1 MKHKLMVMLALVA
14 LALTLVLTR
23 STHNASAQSGQV
35 LGSGGRAAAQLDE
48 DNAPFVLNGRE
59 WRNKQAFIDSGAR
72 CATLPV
78 DSIEAAEIDAANA
91 RFMETRRSKGEET
104 ERAAGSVTVNVY
116 WHVINKGT
124 GIANGDIPQSQ
135 IDAQISVLNNAY
147 GGATGGF
154 NTPFRF
160 VLASVTRTTNSTW
173 YNLNQGSTA
182 ETQMKTALRVG
193 GANALNIYTANL
205 GGGLLGWATFPQ
217 WYAGNPTDDGVVIL
231 YSSVPGGTASP
242 YNLGDTATHEIG
254 HWLGLYHTFQG
265 GCSGGDSVSDTAAE
279 RSAAFGCPTGRN
291 TCTGS
296 RYPGNDP
303 IENFMDYTDDS
314 CMYQFTS
321 GQSARM
327 DSLTLQYRG
336 L

>member
-14 LALTLVLTR
+14 LALTVVMTR
-23 STHNASAQSGQV
+23 STHNANAQEGGV
-35 LGSGGRAAAQLDE
+35 LVGNERGAQQQDID
-48 DNAPFVLNGRE
+48 DNVPFVLNGRE
-59 WRNKQAFIDSGAR
+59 WRNKKAFIESGAR
-72 CATLPV
+72 CSTPIV
-78 DSIEAAEIDAANA
+78 DDIETAAVDAANA
-91 RFMETRRSKGEET
+91 RFMESRRSKGEET
-104 ERAAGSVTVNVY
+104 ERPGGSVTVNVY

-124 GIANGDIPQSQ
+124 GIANGDIPLSQ
-135 IDAQISVLNNAY
+135 INSQISVLNNAY
-147 GGATGGF
+147 SSATGGF
-154 NTPFRF
+154 NTPYRF

-173 YNLNQGSTA
+173 YNLAEGSSA

-193 GANALNIYTANL
+193 GANALNIYSANL
-205 GGGLLGWATFPQ
+205 SGGLLGWATFPW
-217 WYAGNPTDDGVVIL
+217 WYAGDPTDDGVVIL

-265 GCSGGDSVSDTAAE
+265 GCNGAGDSVSDTPAE
-279 RSAAFGCPTGRN
+279 RSAAFGCPSGRDTCSSTGV
-291 TCTGS
+291 
-296 RYPGNDP
+296 DP
-303 IENFMDYTDDS
+303 ITNFMDYTDDS
-314 CMYQFTS
+314 CMFKFTA

>member
-1 MKHKLMVMLALVA
+1 MKHKLIVMLALVA

-23 STHNASAQSGQV
+23 STHNANAQEGGIMGTGRQV
-35 LGSGGRAAAQLDE
+35 QQDV
-48 DNAPFVLNGRE
+48 DNVPFELNGRE
-59 WRNKQAFIDSGAR
+59 WRNKQAFINSGAR

-78 DSIEAAEIDAANA
+78 DAQEAAEVDAANA
-91 RFMETRRSKGEET
+91 QFRQAQRSKGEEL
-104 ERAAGSVTVNVY
+104 ERPGGSVTVNVY
-116 WHVINKGT
+116 WHVINKGS
-124 GIANGDIPQSQ
+124 GIANGDIPTSQ
-135 IDAQISVLNNAY
+135 INSQISVLNNAY
-147 GGATGGF
+147 SGATGGF
-154 NTPFRF
+154 NTPYRF
-160 VLASVTRTTNSTW
+160 VLASVTRTTNSSW
-173 YNLNQGSTA
+173 YNLAEGSSA

-205 GGGLLGWATFPQ
+205 SGGLLGWATFPS

-242 YNLGDTATHEIG
+242 YNLGDTATHEVG

-265 GCSGGDSVSDTAAE
+265 GCTKTNDSVSDTPAE
-279 RSAAFGCPTGRN
+279 RSAAFGCPSGRN
-291 TCTGS
+291 TCTGTQ
-296 RYPGNDP
+296 YPGNDP

-314 CMYQFTS
+314 CMFKFTA

>member
-1 MKHKLMVMLALVA
+1 MKQKLMIMLALTA
-14 LALTLVLTR
+14 LALTVVFSR
-23 STHNASAQSGQV
+23 STHNASAQEGGQMDT
-35 LGSGGRAAAQLDE
+35 GRQIQNQSDE
-48 DNAPFVLNGRE
+48 YSPFILNGRE

-72 CATLPV
+72 CSTKPI
-78 DSIEAAEIDAANA
+78 DDIEAAEIDKAIASFKA
-91 RFMETRRSKGEET
+91 ERLSKGEET
-104 ERAAGSVTVNVY
+104 ERPGGSVTVNVY

-124 GIANGDIPQSQ
+124 GIANGDIPLSQ
-135 IDAQISVLNNAY
+135 INSQISVLNNAY
-147 GGATGGF
+147 SGATGGF
-154 NTPFRF
+154 NTPYRF
-160 VLASVTRTTNSTW
+160 VLASVTRTTNSSW
-173 YNLNQGSTA
+173 YNLAEGSSA

-193 GANALNIYTANL
+193 GANALNIYSANL
-205 GGGLLGWATFPQ
+205 SGGLLGWATFPS
-217 WYAGNPTDDGVVIL
+217 WYAGNPKDDGVVIL

-242 YNLGDTATHEIG
+242 YNLGDTATHEVG

-265 GCSGGDSVSDTAAE
+265 GCNGGDSVSDTPAE

-314 CMYQFTS
+314 CMYKFS
-321 GQSARM
+321 AGQSARM

>member
-1 MKHKLMVMLALVA
+1 MVMLALVA

-23 STHNASAQSGQV
+23 STHNASAQEG
-35 LGSGGRAAAQLDE
+35 GIMGTGGRSINNVQDE
-48 DNAPFVLNGRE
+48 DSAPFELNGRE
-59 WRNKQAFIDSGAR
+59 WRNKKAFIDSGAR

-78 DSIEAAEIDAANA
+78 DAIEAAQIDAANS
-91 RFMETRRSKGEET
+91 RFLETRRGKGEEAD
-104 ERAAGSVTVNVY
+104 RAGGSVTVNVY
-116 WHVINKGT
+116 WHVINKGS

-135 IDAQISVLNNAY
+135 ITSQINVLNNAY
-147 GGATGGF
+147 SGVTGGF
-154 NTPFRF
+154 NTPYRF
-160 VLASVTRTTNSTW
+160 VLSSVTRTTNSTW
-173 YNLNQGSTA
+173 YNLAQGSSA
-182 ETQMKTALRVG
+182 EAQMKSALRVG
-193 GANALNIYTANL
+193 GANALNIYSANL
-205 GGGLLGWATFPQ
+205 SGGLLGWATFPW
-217 WYAGNPTDDGVVIL
+217 WYAGNPSDDGVVIL

-265 GCSGGDSVSDTAAE
+265 GCSGSGDSVSDTPAE
-279 RSAAFGCPTGRN
+279 RSAAFGCPSGRN
-291 TCTGS
+291 TCTS
-296 RYPGNDP
+296 AGNDP

-314 CMYQFTS
+314 CMYKFTS

>member
-1 MKHKLMVMLALVA
+1 MLALVA

-23 STHNASAQSGQV
+23 STHNANAQEGGKMDTTRQV
-35 LGSGGRAAAQLDE
+35 KQDAD
-48 DNAPFVLNGRE
+48 DYTPFVLNGRE
-59 WRNKQAFIDSGAR
+59 WRNKKAFIDSGAR

-78 DSIEAAEIDAANA
+78 DEMEAAEIDAANA
-91 RFMETRRSKGEET
+91 QFRQAQRSRGEES
-104 ERAAGSVTVNVY
+104 ERPGGSVTVNVY

-124 GIANGDIPQSQ
+124 GIANGDIPLSQ
-135 IDAQISVLNNAY
+135 INSQISVLNNAY
-147 GGATGGF
+147 SGATGGF
-154 NTPFRF
+154 NTPYRF

-173 YNLNQGSTA
+173 YNLAEGSSA

-193 GANALNIYTANL
+193 GASALNIYSANL
-205 GGGLLGWATFPQ
+205 SGGLLGWATFPS

-265 GCSGGDSVSDTAAE
+265 GCSGSGDSVSDTPAE
-279 RSAAFGCPTGRN
+279 RSAAFGCPSGRN
-291 TCTGS
+291 TCSTT
-296 RYPGNDP
+296 GNDP
-303 IENFMDYTDDS
+303 IENFMDYSDDS
-314 CMYQFTS
+314 CMYKFS
-321 GQSARM
+321 AGQSARM